1 MATPRF
7 HSSFPHRT
15 KPTDRFEPTKAFLR
29 EEGGTRSVTE
39 GACATLKFDETLPQ
53 RALPQ
58 SPAAPAPSRREPF
71 VSSQRQKH
79 HQRKFLGGVR
89 VFSAKNAETKGVV
102 FVLGGCKFAREGVH
116 QTLSRS
122 LNLLS
127 QVSVLLRT
135 AHRGQYRSKSVEYLC
150 RYAKRRCRFG
160 VLGARAFSSPQNFDS
175 PFGLPQDDTLTLE
188 SPPASYLDSK
198 VPKTA
203 LAVFGTAVHLLPA
216 SIPSLSPENGSFR
229 QYGFFGGQRG
239 LSFPKESPLISYP
252 YIFTSVTNVTIIG
265 LRLVFW

>member
-1 MATPRF
+1 MHP
-7 HSSFPHRT
+7 
-15 KPTDRFEPTKAFLR
+15 
-29 EEGGTRSVTE
+29 EGISYE
-39 GACATLKFDETLPQ
+39 FDLP
-53 RALPQ
+53 L
-58 SPAAPAPSRREPF
+58 
-71 VSSQRQKH
+71 QRQTYIFMIK
-79 HQRKFLGGVR
+79 QFFR
-89 VFSAKNAETKGVV
+89 FSK
-102 FVLGGCKFAREGVH
+102 VH

-122 LNLLS
+122 RLRRFCSERCIAADADQKANCFYAAVCTLL
-127 QVSVLLRT
+127 
-135 AHRGQYRSKSVEYLC
+135 
-150 RYAKRRCRFG
+150 
-160 VLGARAFSSPQNFDS
+160 SPQNFDS

-188 SPPASYLDSK
+188 SPPASYLASK